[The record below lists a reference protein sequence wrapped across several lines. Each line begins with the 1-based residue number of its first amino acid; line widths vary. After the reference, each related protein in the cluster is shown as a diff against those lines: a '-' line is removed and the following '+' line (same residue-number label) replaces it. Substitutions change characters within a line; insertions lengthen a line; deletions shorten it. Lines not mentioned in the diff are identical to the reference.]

1 MGSFFKLTLINKMEL
16 KKLLLAALFSIT
28 FISCNQSTQKLS
40 SKDAA
45 DAIYFGG
52 DIITMEGDSASY
64 DEAVAVKN
72 GKIIFVGKKTEA
84 EKLMGDI
91 TKLNDLKGKTLLPGF
106 IDPHLHAS
114 IAASILP
121 VEIVSAME
129 WNTPYGKSIVVKDH
143 DAFINRLK
151 ELDKSYGDPEKIL
164 MAWGYF
170 EPYHGKISKDELNSI
185 SLTRPI
191 IVWQRS
197 CHEFYLNDAALKH
210 FNITEADF
218 NKMPQYCNYKEGHVF
233 EAGLFVVTKP
243 VLDYISNPAQ
253 FSKGLEMMTDVIHK
267 GGLTTICEQGFPQV
281 DLNLEQTLISKEINK
296 PSTPFRYEMVPNAMY
311 FYPILKS
318 GTKVLEFCDSLV
330 KTGKDKMD
338 YVKAV
343 KFYVDGAIFSQL
355 MIMSQPYEDYHHGQW
370 MMQPK
375 EQEDVF
381 NAFWKAGWDI
391 HIHVNG
397 DGGLDTLLAIIDR
410 AKSLT
415 PNSTSKIFLEHYGYA
430 RQDQHEKV
438 AEYGILVSNNPYYY
452 YELSGPYSKEGLGP
466 ERASK
471 ISSIGSLEKLK
482 VPLSF
487 HSDYFMAPAEPLLLV
502 WSAVNR
508 INSNGDVLAP
518 EEKVSLFTGMKA
530 VTIEAA
536 RSIKMEKEIGTIAA
550 GKKADFVLLGE
561 NPFKIDPMKI
571 KDIKIYSTIFEG
583 KEFKIQ

>member
-1 MGSFFKLTLINKMEL
+1 MRY
-16 KKLLLAALFSIT
+16 LLLLSFLIVAFAG
-28 FISCNQSTQKLS
+28 CNQSTQKNS

-52 DIITMEGDSASY
+52 DIITMEGDSAAYS
-64 DEAVAVKN
+64 EAVAVKN
-72 GKIIFVGKKTEA
+72 GKIIFAGKKSEA
-84 EKLMGDI
+84 EKLKGDS
-91 TKLNDLKGKTLLPGF
+91 TKMNDLKGKTLLPGF
-106 IDPHLHAS
+106 IDPHIHAS
-114 IAASILP
+114 IAASVLP

-129 WNTPYGKSIVVKDH
+129 WNTPRGKSVVVKDH

-151 ELDKSYGDPEKIL
+151 ELDKSYEDPQKVL
-164 MAWGYF
+164 LAWGYF
-170 EPYHGKISKDELNSI
+170 KPYHGSISKDELNSI

-218 NKMPQYCNYKEGHVF
+218 NKMPGYSDYKTGHVF
-233 EAGLFVVTKP
+233 ETGLFVVTKP

-281 DLNLEQTLISKEINK
+281 DLNLEQSLISKEINK
-296 PSTPFRYEMVPNAMY
+296 PSTPFRYAMVPNAMY

-318 GTKVLEFCDSLV
+318 GSKVLAFCDSLIN
-330 KTGKDKMD
+330 TGKDNMD

-355 MIMSQPYEDYHHGQW
+355 MIMSQPYEDHHHGEW

-375 EQEDVF
+375 EQDDVF
-381 NAFWKAGWDI
+381 ETFYKAGWDI

-410 AKSLT
+410 ARTST

-438 AEYGILVSNNPYYY
+438 AKYGILVSNNPYYY

-487 HSDYFMAPAEPLLLV
+487 HSDYFMAPADPLLLV

-518 EEKVSLFTGMKA
+518 EEKVGLFTAIKA

-536 RSIKMEKEIGTIAA
+536 RSIRMEKEIGTISA
-550 GKKADFVLLGE
+550 GKKADFVILEE
-561 NPFKIDPMKI
+561 NPFKIDPVKI
-571 KDIKIYSTIFEG
+571 KDISIYSTVFEG
-583 KEFKIQ
+583 KEFKIQR

>member
-1 MGSFFKLTLINKMEL
+1 MKLRYLLFLSFLSVAF
-16 KKLLLAALFSIT
+16 AG
-28 FISCNQSTQKLS
+28 CNQSTQKNS
-40 SKDAA
+40 SNDAA

-52 DIITMEGDSASY
+52 DIITMEGDSAAYS
-64 DEAVAVKN
+64 EAVAVKN
-72 GKIIFVGKKTEA
+72 GKITFAGKKSEA
-84 EKLMGDI
+84 EKLKGDSS
-91 TKLNDLKGKTLLPGF
+91 KMNDLKGKTMLPGF
-106 IDPHLHAS
+106 IDPHIHAS
-114 IAASILP
+114 IAASVLP

-129 WNTPYGKSIVVKDH
+129 WNTPRGKSVVVKDH

-151 ELDKSYGDPEKIL
+151 ELDKSYEDPQKVL
-164 MAWGYF
+164 LAWGYF
-170 EPYHGKISKDELNSI
+170 KPYHGSISRDELNSI
-185 SLTRPI
+185 STTRPI

-218 NKMPQYCNYKEGHVF
+218 NKMPGYSDYKTGHVF
-233 EAGLFVVTKP
+233 ETGLFVVTKP

-281 DLNLEQTLISKEINK
+281 DLNLEQSLISKEINK
-296 PSTPFRYEMVPNAMY
+296 PSTPFRYAMVPNAMY

-318 GTKVLEFCDSLV
+318 GSKVLAFCDSLIN
-330 KTGKDKMD
+330 TGKDNMD

-355 MIMSQPYEDYHHGQW
+355 MIMSQPYEDHHHGEW

-375 EQEDVF
+375 EQDDVF
-381 NAFWKAGWDI
+381 ETFYKAGWDI

-410 AKSLT
+410 ARTST

-438 AEYGILVSNNPYYY
+438 AKYGILVSNNPYYY

-487 HSDYFMAPAEPLLLV
+487 HSDYFMAPADPLLLV

-518 EEKVSLFTGMKA
+518 EEKVGLFTAIKA

-536 RSIKMEKEIGTIAA
+536 RSIRMEKEIGTIST
-550 GKKADFVLLGE
+550 GKKADFVILEE
-561 NPFKIDPMKI
+561 NPFKIDPVKI
-571 KDIKIYSTIFEG
+571 KDISIYSTVFEG
-583 KEFKIQ
+583 KEFKIQR

>member
-1 MGSFFKLTLINKMEL
+1 MKIKHFVTI
-16 KKLLLAALFSIT
+16 LLAT
-28 FISCNQSTQKLS
+28 FIVSGCNQTSQKS
-40 SKDAA
+40 ISKDAA
-45 DAIYFGG
+45 DVIYFGG
-52 DIITMEGDSASY
+52 DIITMAGDSAAY
-64 DEAVAVKN
+64 AEAIAVKN
-72 GKIIFVGKKTEA
+72 GKIIFVGNKSDA
-84 EKLMGDI
+84 EKFKGDS
-91 TKLNDLKGKTLLPGF
+91 TKLNDLKGKTVLPGF
-106 IDPHLHAS
+106 IDPHIHAS
-114 IAASILP
+114 IAASVLP

-129 WNTPYGKSIVVKDH
+129 WNTPKGKSMVVKDQN
-143 DAFINRLK
+143 AFIKRLK
-151 ELDKSYGDPEKIL
+151 EIDKSYEDPGKIL
-164 MAWGYF
+164 LAWGYF
-170 EPYHGKISKDELNSI
+170 KPYHGEISKDELNSI
-185 SLTRPI
+185 SATRPI
-191 IVWQRS
+191 IIWQRS
-197 CHEFYLNDAALKH
+197 CHEIYLNDAALKQ

-218 NKMPQYCNYKEGHVF
+218 NKMPGYSDYKTGHVF
-233 EAGLFVVTKP
+233 ETGLFVVTKP

-267 GGLTTICEQGFPQV
+267 GGITTICEQGFPQV
-281 DLNLEQTLISKEINK
+281 DLNLEQSLISKEINK

-318 GTKVLEFCDSLV
+318 GNKVLEFCDSLI

-338 YVKAV
+338 YVKAI

-355 MIMSQPYEDYHHGQW
+355 MIMSQPYEDNRRGEW

-375 EQEDVF
+375 EQDDVF
-381 NAFWKAGWDI
+381 GTFYKAGWDI

-410 AKSLT
+410 ARALT

-438 AEYGILVSNNPYYY
+438 AKYGILVSNNPYYY

-518 EEKVSLFTGMKA
+518 EEKVSLFTAMKA

-536 RSIKMEKEIGTIAA
+536 RSIRMEDEIGTISA
-550 GKKADFVLLGE
+550 GKKADFVILKE
-561 NPFKIDPMKI
+561 NPFKIDPVKI
-571 KDIKIYSTIFEG
+571 KDIKIYSTVFQG
-583 KEFKIQ
+583 TEFIIR

>member
-1 MGSFFKLTLINKMEL
+1 MKLRYLLFLSFLSVAF
-16 KKLLLAALFSIT
+16 AG
-28 FISCNQSTQKLS
+28 CNQSTQKNS
-40 SKDAA
+40 SNDAA

-52 DIITMEGDSASY
+52 DIITMEGDSAAYS
-64 DEAVAVKN
+64 EAVAVKN
-72 GKIIFVGKKTEA
+72 GKITFAGKKSEA
-84 EKLMGDI
+84 EKLKGDSS
-91 TKLNDLKGKTLLPGF
+91 KMNDLKGKTMLPGF
-106 IDPHLHAS
+106 IDPHIHAS
-114 IAASILP
+114 IAASVLP

-129 WNTPYGKSIVVKDH
+129 WNTPRGKSVVVKDH

-151 ELDKSYGDPEKIL
+151 ELDKSYEDPQKVL
-164 MAWGYF
+164 LAWGYF
-170 EPYHGKISKDELNSI
+170 KPYHGSISKDELNSI

-218 NKMPQYCNYKEGHVF
+218 NKMPGYSDYKTGHVF
-233 EAGLFVVTKP
+233 ETGLFVVTKP

-281 DLNLEQTLISKEINK
+281 DLNLEQSLISKEINK
-296 PSTPFRYEMVPNAMY
+296 PSTPFRYAMVPNAMY

-318 GTKVLEFCDSLV
+318 GSKVLAFCDSLIN
-330 KTGKDKMD
+330 TGKDNMD

-355 MIMSQPYEDYHHGQW
+355 MIMSQPYEDHHHGEW

-375 EQEDVF
+375 EQDDVF
-381 NAFWKAGWDI
+381 ETFYKAGWDI

-410 AKSLT
+410 ARTST

-438 AEYGILVSNNPYYY
+438 AKYGILVSNNPYYY

-487 HSDYFMAPAEPLLLV
+487 HSDYFMAPADPLLLV

-518 EEKVSLFTGMKA
+518 EEKVGLFTAIKA

-536 RSIKMEKEIGTIAA
+536 RSIRMEKEIGTIST
-550 GKKADFVLLGE
+550 GKKADFVILEE
-561 NPFKIDPMKI
+561 NPFKIDPVKI
-571 KDIKIYSTIFEG
+571 KDIKINGTVFQG
-583 KEFKIQ
+583 KEFMIQ